1 MTRLGKSMGYVKSV
15 QTLVI
20 IMVAQIF
27 AGLFTEGQTDIR
39 FLQNIVQK
47 TLEAVAF
54 DDCSGQFDIELT
66 PITINKT
73 GLGFIEQV
81 LEASKKGQEEFGMM
95 IFCVQADADRK
106 TLKET
111 YQHKINPCQV
121 ELEKQHEND
130 YCKILVA
137 VVPIQ
142 ETEAWMLADKD
153 LLKEEIG
160 TNKTDKE
167 LGINRNP
174 ETIANPKEVIEKAIQ
189 IARKNLTRKR
199 RKDLTIAGLYSVIGQ
214 KIELEKLESLSSY
227 QDFKENVR
235 EVFRKLN
242 LLY

>member
-1 MTRLGKSMGYVKSV
+1 VV
-15 QTLVI
+15 
-20 IMVAQIF
+20 QIF

-39 FLQNIVQK
+39 FLQNIVQN

-54 DDCSGQFDIELT
+54 HDCSGQFDIELT

-95 IFCVQADADRK
+95 ILCVQADADRK

-111 YQHKINPCQV
+111 YLHKINPCQI
-121 ELEKQHEND
+121 ELEKQPEND

-142 ETEAWMLADKD
+142 ETEAWMLADKE

-160 TNKTDKE
+160 TNKTDNE

-189 IARKNLTRKR
+189 IARKNLTIKR
-199 RKDLTIAGLYSVIGQ
+199 RKDLTIADLYSAIGQ
-214 KIELEKLESLSSY
+214 KIDLDKLESLSSY
-227 QDFKENVR
+227 HDFKGNVR

-242 LLY
+242 LLH